1 MESWFLKLCES
12 DPDSAILVEKA
23 IDRLS
28 EVGPA
33 LVAGCIRRAL
43 ERGWNPGQQGSAF
56 TLIATDDEPVV
67 LLSEPPQ
74 YLIPFLWGMIPEGGG
89 IGDLPRCTEI
99 WGRDKHNTSQAPS
112 DAPIGKGKRLINA
125 FLP

>member
-1 MESWFLKLCES
+1 MSVSMSPRWFLKLCES

-23 IDRLS
+23 IDRLP

-56 TLIATDDEPVV
+56 TLIATEDEPVV

-74 YLIPFLWGMIPEGGG
+74 YLDP
-89 IGDLPRCTEI
+89 LPL
-99 WGRDKHNTSQAPS
+99 GHDP
-112 DAPIGKGKRLINA
+112 
-125 FLP
+125 